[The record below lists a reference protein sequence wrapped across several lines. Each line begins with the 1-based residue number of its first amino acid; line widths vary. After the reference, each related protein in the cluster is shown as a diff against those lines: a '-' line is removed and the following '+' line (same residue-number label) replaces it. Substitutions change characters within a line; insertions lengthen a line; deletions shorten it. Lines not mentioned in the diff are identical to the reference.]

1 MIVKVVQLA
10 AACGAY
16 KFDAHVVAVV
26 EGKEHTFRFCSGAW
40 FWRETG
46 QLVTNEAIAGELHA
60 ALRKTVWDYEEH
72 TRRWFGPPSVPEV
85 IVVEEKKP

>member
-10 AACGAY
+10 AACGA
-16 KFDAHVVAVV
+16 
-26 EGKEHTFRFCSGAW
+26 SGAW

-46 QLVTNEAIAGELHA
+46 QLVTEAIVGELHA
-60 ALRKTVWDYEEH
+60 ALRKTIWDYEEH